1 VCSLDSADEDP
12 APSKAGVFSTKGLR
26 VMTER
31 TTLLLRHIGGAHY
44 EVDEISTGRL
54 SYEEIPRDSNWL
66 FADLKAAL
74 DHLGWNVEDDQD
86 AGAQRCLFL
95 KRDRPAPETVRE
107 WFQVSTQRRVHRS
120 RTSVTGRAV
129 QQAEAFPGG
138 MIHASDGTRTAC
150 GRGLQ
155 AAHRLARPSVDCPP
169 PRDLPGLQPTHGSPR
184 LKQRPG
190 YRPRRKIMSHLRRG
204 GSGRPCA

>member
-1 VCSLDSADEDP
+1 VCSLDSAVEDP

-31 TTLLLRHIGGAHY
+31 TTLLLRHIDGAHS
-44 EVDEISTGRL
+44 EVDEISTAGRVI
-54 SYEEIPRDSNWL
+54 YEEIPRDSNWL
-66 FADLKAAL
+66 FEDLKAAL

-95 KRDRPAPETVRE
+95 KRERPAPETVRE
-107 WFQVSTQRRVHRS
+107 WFQVSTQRRVRS
-120 RTSVTGRAV
+120 LTSVTGRAV

-150 GRGLQ
+150 GRDSRQLI
-155 AAHRLARPSVDCPP
+155 AWPDRPWIAHRHETCPDCN
-169 PRDLPGLQPTHGSPR
+169 R
-184 LKQRPG
+184 LTGP
-190 YRPRRKIMSHLRRG
+190 HD
-204 GSGRPCA
+204 